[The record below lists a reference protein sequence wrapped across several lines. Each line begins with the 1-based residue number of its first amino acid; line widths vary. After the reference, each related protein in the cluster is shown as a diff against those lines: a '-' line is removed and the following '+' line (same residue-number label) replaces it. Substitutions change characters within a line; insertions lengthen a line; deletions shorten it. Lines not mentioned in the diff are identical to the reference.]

1 MARAE
6 DGFFD
11 DLARGLADGS
21 ITRGKAIR
29 LMGAAV
35 VGGTLGSF
43 GLGGVAL
50 ADEECKPTGKK
61 CRKDK
66 QCCSGKC
73 SGGIC
78 AAACGSNGDTCA
90 TGTECCS
97 GTCKGGVC
105 AQSCI
110 PPDAISCNPYDPDNS
125 CPGGIGGGCTCIYT
139 TEGEGYCATNSS
151 DIPCSTSCDCPAG
164 QVCHF
169 NIYASHCVFAS
180 TVCPVG

>member
-1 MARAE
+1 MASE
-6 DGFFD
+6 ESFFD
-11 DLARGLADGS
+11 DLARGLADGTL
-21 ITRGKAIR
+21 TRGKAIR

-78 AAACGSNGDTCA
+78 AAASGSFGDTCA

-110 PPDAISCNPYDPDNS
+110 PPDAISCNPY
-125 CPGGIGGGCTCIYT
+125 
-139 TEGEGYCATNSS
+139 
-151 DIPCSTSCDCPAG
+151 
-164 QVCHF
+164 
-169 NIYASHCVFAS
+169 
-180 TVCPVG
+180 